1 MGTRLVEQM
10 RCNFTPYTEK
20 EPHLTQ
26 QAPSKALPCP
36 TCLGCKTE
44 SKVESTIKVSG
55 SPTNSESTTRRKGSK
70 KRLSRLTLRWNEEG
84 CSPTTPGNRC
94 EKNLSA
100 SRRNERSLSMPRNCP
115 KRASAMTSES
125 ESLFMD
131 S

>member
-26 QAPSKALPCP
+26 EAPSKPADCP

-44 SKVESTIKVSG
+44 SKVESTIRVSG
-55 SPTNSESTTRRKGSK
+55 APASSAKTKRLSSSK
-70 KRLSRLTLRWNEEG
+70 KRRNFLILRCMEEG
-84 CSPTTPGNRC
+84 QSPTTPGNRC

-100 SRRNERSLSMPRNCP
+100 SRKKERSLSTPLSCC
-115 KRASAMTSES
+115 KRARVITSE
-125 ESLFMD
+125 
-131 S
+131 